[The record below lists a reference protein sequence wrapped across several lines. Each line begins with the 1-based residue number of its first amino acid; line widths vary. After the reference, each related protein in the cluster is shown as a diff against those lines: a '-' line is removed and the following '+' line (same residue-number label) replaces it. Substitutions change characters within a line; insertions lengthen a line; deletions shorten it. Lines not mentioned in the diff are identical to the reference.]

1 MLPMMRFSSLQ
12 GPCGLRGLHGRLIGL
27 VAAASL
33 LTGCQSLFGPPV
45 SSPPPRSP
53 QSGSAQPSP
62 QTPTPPGQ
70 TPSPVPPP
78 PQAPA
83 TPPREFHLS
92 AASSALVKQGRTQSL
107 KGEYPAA
114 IATLER
120 ALRIEPDNP
129 LVWLELGQVH
139 LSAKNPTQAES
150 MARKAIALATG
161 NAGVQANGWRL
172 IGDAYRARGRDLDAT
187 EAYQKA
193 NAVSPR

>member
-1 MLPMMRFSSLQ
+1 MKGRILSRPAIE
-12 GPCGLRGLHGRLIGL
+12 GLRHAVPL
-27 VAAASL
+27 AALAFL
-33 LTGCQSLFGPPV
+33 LSGCQSLFGPPV
-45 SSPPPRSP
+45 SGPRSTP
-53 QSGSAQPSP
+53 QSGTTQPSP
-62 QTPTPPGQ
+62 N
-70 TPSPVPPP
+70 TPSPQQPSPAPPQPVPPT
-78 PQAPA
+78 PQ
-83 TPPREFHLS
+83 TPPKEFHLS
-92 AASSALVKQGRTQSL
+92 AASTALVKQGRAQSL
-107 KGEYPAA
+107 KGEYPSA

-139 LSAKNPTQAES
+139 LSAKNPPQAES

-161 NAGVQANGWRL
+161 NPAVQANGWRL

>member
-1 MLPMMRFSSLQ
+1 MMRFSSF
-12 GPCGLRGLHGRLIGL
+12 PRFRAVGRR
-27 VAAASL
+27 VSVL
-33 LTGCQSLFGPPV
+33 LAVTSVLAGCQSLFGPPV
-45 SSPPPRSP
+45 STQPSRAP
-53 QSGSAQPSP
+53 QSGTAQPSP

-70 TPSPVPPP
+70 PSPVPPP
-78 PQAPA
+78 PSAPA
-83 TPPREFHLS
+83 TPKEFHLS
-92 AASSALVKQGRTQSL
+92 AASTALVKQGRAQSL

-139 LSAKNPTQAES
+139 LSAKNPPQAES
-150 MARKAIALATG
+150 MARKAIVLATG
-161 NAGVQANGWRL
+161 NPALQATGWRL

-193 NAVSPR
+193 NAASTR

>member
-1 MLPMMRFSSLQ
+1 MMHFAFI
-12 GPCGLRGLHGRLIGL
+12 GRRILAL
-27 VAAASL
+27 AAIAAL
-33 LTGCQSLFGPPV
+33 LAGCQSLFGPPV
-45 SSPPPRSP
+45 SRPSGPAP
-53 QSGSAQPSP
+53 QQPGSAQPSP
-62 QTPTPPGQ
+62 QTPTPPAQ
-70 TPSPVPPP
+70 PPAPVPAPSAPP
-78 PQAPA
+78 K
-83 TPPREFHLS
+83 EFRLS
-92 AASSALVKQGRTQSL
+92 AASNALVKQGRAQSL

-139 LSAKNPTQAES
+139 LSAKNAPQAES

-161 NAGVQANGWRL
+161 NPAVQASGWRL
-172 IGDAYRARGRDLDAT
+172 VGDAYRSRGRDLDAT